1 MVVFPI
7 AKINI
12 GLRITGR
19 RQDGFHDIETIF
31 YPIRLCDALEFV
43 VADPSANKDIL
54 QVTGIDPGSKPEDN
68 LVMKSIIRLREMKSF
83 PFLKVHL
90 HKAIPV
96 GAGLGGGSSDAAC
109 LLKTVRRH
117 FDLKIKNND
126 LGSIALEI
134 GSDCSFFLEGIP
146 SFASGRGE
154 MLTPANKVLSGL
166 YLVLVNPGSGISTAE
181 AYRNCKPEKPSA
193 SLPDLFKL
201 PLSNWKKLI
210 LNDFEEFAFKKHP
223 LIGDLK
229 EEFYKSGALFSLMS
243 GSGSS
248 VYGIFPKKPNLP
260 PEIKEYV
267 IWEGKL

>member
-19 RQDGFHDIETIF
+19 RKDGFHDIETIF

-43 VADPSANKDIL
+43 VSDQSENKDIL
-54 QVTGIDPGSKPEDN
+54 QLTGIDPLSKPGDN
-68 LVMKSIIRLREMKSF
+68 LVMKSIMRLREIKSF

-109 LLKTVRRH
+109 LLKTVSNH

-126 LGSIALEI
+126 LRSIALEI
-134 GSDCSFFLEGIP
+134 GSDCPFFLDGIP
-146 SFASGRGE
+146 SFGSGRGE
-154 MLTPANKVLSGL
+154 ILTTVNKVLTGL
-166 YLVLVNPGSGISTAE
+166 YLVLVNPGCRISTAD
-181 AYRNCKPEKPSA
+181 AYRNCKPEKPSV

-201 PLSNWKKLI
+201 PFSDWKKLI

-229 EEFYKSGALFSLMS
+229 DELYKSGALFSLMS

-248 VYGIFPKKPNLP
+248 VYGIFSKNPNLP
-260 PEIKEYV
+260 PKIKEYV
-267 IWEGKL
+267 IWEGGM

>member
-68 LVMKSIIRLREMKSF
+68 LVIKSIIRLREMKSF

-109 LLKTVRRH
+109 LLKTVSRH

-126 LGSIALEI
+126 LRSIALEI

-154 MLTPANKVLSGL
+154 ILTPVNKVLSGL
-166 YLVLVNPGSGISTAE
+166 YLVLVNPGSGISTAD

-193 SLPDLFKL
+193 SLPDLFRF

-210 LNDFEEFAFKKHP
+210 LNDFEDFAFKKHP
-223 LIGDLK
+223 QIGDLK
-229 EEFYKSGALFSLMS
+229 DELYKSGALFSLMS

-248 VYGIFPKKPNLP
+248 VYGIFSKKPNLP
-260 PEIKEYV
+260 YV
-267 IWEGKL
+267 IWEGTM

>member
-12 GLRITGR
+12 GLSITGR

-68 LVMKSIIRLREMKSF
+68 LVIKSIIRLREMKSF

-90 HKAIPV
+90 HKATPV

-109 LLKTVRRH
+109 LLKTVSRH

-126 LGSIALEI
+126 LRSIALEI

-154 MLTPANKVLSGL
+154 ILTPVNKVLSGL
-166 YLVLVNPGSGISTAE
+166 YLVLVNPGSGISTAD

-193 SLPDLFKL
+193 SLPDLFRF

-229 EEFYKSGALFSLMS
+229 DELYKSGALFSLMS

-260 PEIKEYV
+260 SKIKEYV
-267 IWEGKL
+267 IWEGTM